1 MKAWLETLPIHSYD
15 VKSGREMMAEAAANA
30 DTTKTVAANA
40 DTTKTVAAKV
50 DTKENVEANADTTK
64 TVVAIG
70 DGTTENGSIAT
81 VDGAST
87 ADCVEEDSAKAL
99 AVKSCVT
106 TKLTYPVV
114 ESVLTDNERSKI
126 DEALSSST

>member
-1 MKAWLETLPIHSYD
+1 
-15 VKSGREMMAEAAANA
+15 MAEAAANA
-30 DTTKTVAANA
+30 DTTKTV
-40 DTTKTVAAKV
+40 VAKV

-64 TVVAIG
+64 TVAAKVHTKENVEANADTTKTVVANG
-70 DGTTENGSIAT
+70 DGTTENGSVAT

-126 DEALSSST
+126 DEPLSSST

>member
-30 DTTKTVAANA
+30 DTTKTVAAKVNS
-40 DTTKTVAAKV
+40 KEIVAG
-50 DTKENVEANADTTK
+50 ANADTTE
-64 TVVAIG
+64 TVAANG